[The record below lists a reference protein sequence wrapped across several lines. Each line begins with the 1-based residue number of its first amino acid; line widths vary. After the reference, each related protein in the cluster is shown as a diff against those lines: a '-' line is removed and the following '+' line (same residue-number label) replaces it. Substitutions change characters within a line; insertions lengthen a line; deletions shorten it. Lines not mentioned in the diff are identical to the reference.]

1 MRLLSRLCLAVWIA
15 LILLGSLLPRVPPAD
30 AVARFPGAA
39 YAAHAVAYAVLCCL
53 AAWALRLGDWR
64 RLLAAALGAS
74 LLGLALEC
82 IQPLTGRAFDLVDLA
97 ANAAGVAVGLAG
109 TLLVRR
115 LLTRRSRSLQRQL
128 P

>member
-1 MRLLSRLCLAVWIA
+1 MRLLSRLCLAVWLA
-15 LILLGSLLPRVPPAD
+15 LVLLGSLLPRVPPAE

-53 AAWALRLGDWR
+53 TAWALRLGDWR
-64 RLLAAALGAS
+64 RLLAAAAGAS

-82 IQPLTGRAFDLVDLA
+82 IQPLTGRAFDLADVA
-97 ANAAGVAVGLAG
+97 ANAAGAVAGLAA
-109 TLLVRR
+109 LMLARR
-115 LLTRRSRSLQRQL
+115 ALARRSPSPQRPL

>member
-30 AVARFPGAA
+30 AVVRFPGAA

-64 RLLAAALGAS
+64 RLLAAAAGAS

-82 IQPLTGRAFDLVDLA
+82 IQPLTGRAFDLADIA
-97 ANAAGVAVGLAG
+97 ANAAGVAAGLAG
-109 TLLVRR
+109 ALLARR
-115 LLTRRSRSLQRQL
+115 LLTRRNAGLRS
-128 P
+128 PSP